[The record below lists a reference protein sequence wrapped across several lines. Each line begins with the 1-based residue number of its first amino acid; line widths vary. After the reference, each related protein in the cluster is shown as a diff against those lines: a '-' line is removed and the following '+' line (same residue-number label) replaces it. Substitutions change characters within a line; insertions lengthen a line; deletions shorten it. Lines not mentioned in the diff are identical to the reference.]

1 MDGSDTKE
9 LIQKRISDFVG
20 YLMTN
25 HSLSKAAVV
34 KGFQELIKFRSVLCS

>member
-25 HSLSKAAVV
+25 HSLSKVAIVTGMEACIA
-34 KGFQELIKFRSVLCS
+34 LN